1 MINLDK
7 YHYMKR
13 IYFFALF
20 LFLSAA
26 AHSQIILSLD
36 DDSVYID
43 SIAKITKNTKSD
55 SLKSLYSFRLSKL
68 YLMVQDVKKS
78 KEYLAQANRLKTRF
92 PFLNDIAV
100 YYNSSSYLEK
110 GDIKGFEKELL
121 KANEKLKKYYNTDAY
136 RLRAVILQNYGIL
149 QQRKNNE
156 KAYMKILV
164 NEAIPTAKRSRDY
177 ELISGLYKAVAIIFM
192 NSDEREKASEYL
204 SEAQKYIERAMKK
217 TPTLAES
224 KMETYII
231 NAENLIE
238 LKHFYDAG
246 KILDKAFSTLK
257 DYPESNLND
266 SYYYSEGLYYASVNK
281 TGEALESYGKGIVS
295 AKKHQNQLALNRLK
309 FAEYQVLF
317 KLKNYAK
324 AKANLDYLLEN
335 TDIIADKKNYYNE
348 MAKVYNATKEYDKA
362 YFYSHKYNIINDS
375 LNNTK
380 FKTEIVELEA
390 KYKKAESEKKITL
403 LQSQNEKAALMV
415 NNNWLNSVLFAVLS
429 FLLFLTVLF
438 LWIFNKNQK
447 KLSIQKEIN
456 HTQELKAFEN
466 RHKLSVSKA
475 LIQGEEI
482 ERKRIARDLHDGLGS
497 MLSSL
502 KIHLNLAKKEN
513 TETVNGVDTLLDKSI
528 KELRNISQNLMPETL
543 LELSLE
549 HALRDLCAA
558 NSNAVTKIE
567 FQYLIKKSKLSK
579 NDEIMIYRII
589 QELLNNALKYAKASQ
604 VLVSCSQNKDV
615 FFITVEDNGVGFDV
629 LGVKN
634 KNGMG
639 LKNIKNRVEFLNGK
653 LEIDSKINQG
663 TSAYIELTVIKENQE
678 NE

>member
-1 MINLDK
+1 
-7 YHYMKR
+7 MKK
-13 IYFFALF
+13 IYILALF

-26 AHSQIILSLD
+26 LHSQVILSLD
-36 DDSVYID
+36 DDSAYID
-43 SIAKITKNTKSD
+43 SIAKITRNTKSD
-55 SLKSLYSFRLSKL
+55 SIKCLYSFKLSKL
-68 YLMVQDVKKS
+68 YLMAQDSKRS
-78 KEYLAQANRLKTRF
+78 KEYLAQANSLKDKF
-92 PFLNDIAV
+92 PFLRDAGIF
-100 YYNSSSYLEK
+100 YNSSSFLEK
-110 GDIKGFEKELL
+110 GDVEGFEQTLL
-121 KANEKLKKYYNTDAY
+121 EGNEKLKKYFNTEAF
-136 RLRAVILQNYGIL
+136 RIRAIILQNYGVM

-156 KAYMKILV
+156 KVYMKLLI
-164 NEAIPTAKRSRDY
+164 NEAIPAAKKSRDY

-192 NSDEREKASEYL
+192 NNSERGKASEYL
-204 SEAQKYIERAMKK
+204 SEAQKYIERAIKK
-217 TPTLAES
+217 SPTVAES

-238 LKHFYDAG
+238 LQHFYDAK

-266 SYYYSEGLYYASVNK
+266 SYYYSEGLYYAKQNK
-281 TGEALESYGKGIVS
+281 NSNALESYGKGIAS
-295 AKKHQNQLALNRLK
+295 AEKHQNAIALNRLK
-309 FAEYQVLF
+309 FAEYEVLF
-317 KLKNYAK
+317 KLKNYDK
-324 AKANLDYLLEN
+324 AKQNLDYLLEN
-335 TDIIADKKNYYNE
+335 TPFVVDKKNYYNE
-348 MAKVYNATKEYDKA
+348 LAKVYNATKDFDKA
-362 YFYSHKYNIINDS
+362 YYYSHKYNALNDS

-380 FKTEIVELEA
+380 FKSEIVELEA
-390 KYKKAESEKKITL
+390 KYKKAESEKKISL
-403 LQSQNEKAALMV
+403 LQSQNDKAALQV
-415 NNNWLNSVLFAVLS
+415 YNTRFNSVLFAGLS
-429 FLLFLTVLF
+429 FLLFLIVLF

-447 KLSIQKEIN
+447 KLSAQKEIN
-456 HTQELKAFEN
+456 LKQELSSFED

-475 LIQGEEI
+475 LIQGEEM

-497 MLSSL
+497 MLSGV

-513 TETVNGVDTLLDKSI
+513 VETVNNVDTLLDNSI

-567 FQYLIKKSKLSK
+567 FQYLIKKSRLPK
-579 NDEIMIYRII
+579 NYEIMIYRII

-629 LGVKN
+629 AEAKG

-639 LKNIKNRVEFLNGK
+639 LKNIHNRVEFLSGK

-663 TSAYIELTVIKENQE
+663 TSVYIELNVINENQQ

>member
-1 MINLDK
+1 
-7 YHYMKR
+7 MKK
-13 IYFFALF
+13 IYLLALF
-20 LFLSAA
+20 LFLSAVSN
-26 AHSQIILSLD
+26 SQVILSLD

-43 SIAKITKNTKSD
+43 SIANITKNTKSD
-55 SLKSLYSFRLSKL
+55 SIKCLYSFKLSKL
-68 YLMVQDVKKS
+68 YLMIQDAKKS
-78 KEYLAQANRLKTRF
+78 KEYLAQANSLKDKY
-92 PFLNDIAV
+92 PFLRDAGIF
-100 YYNSSSYLEK
+100 YNSSTFLEK
-110 GDIKGFEKELL
+110 GDVEGFEKTLL
-121 KANEKLKKYYNTDAY
+121 DGNEKLKKYFNTEAF
-136 RLRAVILQNYGIL
+136 RIRAIILQNYGIM

-156 KAYMKILV
+156 KVYMKLLI
-164 NEAIPTAKRSRDY
+164 NEAIPAAKKSRDY

-192 NSDEREKASEYL
+192 NNNERGKASEYL
-204 SEAQKYIERAMKK
+204 SEAQKYIERAIKK
-217 TPTLAES
+217 SPTAAES

-238 LKHFYDAG
+238 LQHFYDAK

-257 DYPESNLND
+257 DFPESNLND
-266 SYYYSEGLYYASVNK
+266 SYYYSEGLYYAKQNK
-281 TGEALESYGKGIVS
+281 NSNALESYGKGIKS
-295 AKKHQNQLALNRLK
+295 AEKHQNAIALNRLK
-309 FAEYQVLF
+309 FAEYEVLF
-317 KLKNYAK
+317 KLKNYDK
-324 AKANLDYLLEN
+324 AKSNLDYLLEN
-335 TDIIADKKNYYNE
+335 TPFVVDKKNYYNE
-348 MAKVYNATKEYDKA
+348 LAKVYNATKDYDKA
-362 YFYSHKYNIINDS
+362 YFYSHKYNALNDS

-380 FKTEIVELEA
+380 FQSEIVELEA

-403 LQSQNEKAALMV
+403 LQSQNDNAALQV
-415 NNNWLNSVLFAVLS
+415 NNNRLNSVLFAGLS
-429 FLLFLTVLF
+429 FLLFLIVLF

-456 HTQELKAFEN
+456 LKQELSSFED

-475 LIQGEEI
+475 LIQGEEM

-497 MLSSL
+497 MLSGV
-502 KIHLNLAKKEN
+502 KIHLNLAKKDNGEA
-513 TETVNGVDTLLDKSI
+513 VNNVDTLLDNSI
-528 KELRNISQNLMPETL
+528 KELRNISQNLMPESL

-567 FQYLIKKSKLSK
+567 FQYLIKKSKLPK
-579 NDEIMIYRII
+579 NYEIMIYRII

-615 FFITVEDNGVGFDV
+615 FFITVEDDGVGFN
-629 LGVKN
+629 LSEAKS

-639 LKNIKNRVEFLNGK
+639 LKNIHNRVEFLSGK

-663 TSAYIELTVIKENQE
+663 TSVYIELNVINENQK